1 MTASTRLDRAGDRP
15 RLAATIAPLVAT
27 GSLPGLREAL
37 AWASAAG
44 YPEVQLSVVDSE
56 LKPREF
62 GASARRDLAATL
74 SRLELACS
82 GIDMFLPPAHLAD
95 PTLVSRAV
103 DAVVA
108 AIEFAA
114 DLGRAPVTVPIA
126 ADAPSEVASALA
138 AAAERA
144 GVELLLPTLRVED
157 AVRLVSPQFASID
170 CAAVLGAGGAPDQLV
185 LALGRKVGGIRLVDL
200 LRSGLRGPI
209 LEPRESRLDALAL
222 RVALDAA
229 GFQRAPVIDA
239 RQWTNPRRGL
249 EASLAR
255 WSALAGAV

>member
-82 GIDMFLPPAHLAD
+82 
-95 PTLVSRAV
+95 
-103 DAVVA
+103 A
-108 AIEFAA
+108 AK
-114 DLGRAPVTVPIA
+114 G
-126 ADAPSEVASALA
+126 S
-138 AAAERA
+138 
-144 GVELLLPTLRVED
+144 
-157 AVRLVSPQFASID
+157 
-170 CAAVLGAGGAPDQLV
+170 
-185 LALGRKVGGIRLVDL
+185 
-200 LRSGLRGPI
+200 
-209 LEPRESRLDALAL
+209 
-222 RVALDAA
+222 
-229 GFQRAPVIDA
+229 
-239 RQWTNPRRGL
+239 
-249 EASLAR
+249 
-255 WSALAGAV
+255 